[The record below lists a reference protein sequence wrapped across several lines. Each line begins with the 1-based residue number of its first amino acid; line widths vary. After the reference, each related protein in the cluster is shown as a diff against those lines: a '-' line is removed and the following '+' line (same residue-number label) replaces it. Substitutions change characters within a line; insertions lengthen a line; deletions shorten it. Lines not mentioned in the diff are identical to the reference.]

1 MDIES
6 FVDIA
11 ITIQDIEELKK
22 DEETESYQQY
32 VIPFIKM
39 VKALKPFANGEQ
51 LWDNPQPFLQEER
64 GDSQT
69 VETAENDFVSDQ
81 KEASQGGTT
90 TVNRLDLVGAF
101 HQWGHNCPSDGPYY
115 WSPTHYNIPNTRVW
129 HWSLKIPGTSLRIP
143 VQNDC
148 EESSRLGMRC
158 HCMKGH

>member
-11 ITIQDIEELKK
+11 ITVEDIEGLKK
-22 DEETESYQQY
+22 NEGTELYQQY
-32 VIPFIKM
+32 VIPLINI
-39 VKALKPFANGEQ
+39 VNTLKHFANGEQ

-81 KEASQGGTT
+81 KGASQGGTT
-90 TVNRLDLVGAF
+90 TVNQLSLVRAF
-101 HQWGHNCPSDGPYY
+101 HQWGHNDPSDGPYH
-115 WSPTHYNIPNTRVW
+115 WSPTHYDIPNTRVW
-129 HWSLKIPGTSLRIP
+129 HWSLKIPGTSLRIL

-148 EESSRLGMRC
+148 EESHRPGMQC